1 MSSLGERTIYCNDF
15 TAGLIQYVY
24 VKAKNEM
31 QVIQETT
38 FCESLRKK
46 KKHLQQGVW
55 NSNVFARVNV
65 V

>member
-15 TAGLIQYVY
+15 TAGLTQYVY

-46 KKHLQQGVW
+46 KSICNKESGIAMFLHE
-55 NSNVFARVNV
+55 SM
-65 V
+65 